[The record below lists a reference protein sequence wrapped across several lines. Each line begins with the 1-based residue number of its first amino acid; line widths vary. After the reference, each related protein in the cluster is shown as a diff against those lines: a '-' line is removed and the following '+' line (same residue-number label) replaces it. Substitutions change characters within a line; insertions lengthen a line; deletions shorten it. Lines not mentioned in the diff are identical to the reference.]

1 MKRAIW
7 ICLLTL
13 AAPAGRRARAEDA
26 AIWIDVPFAAQT
38 RDACGSASMTMVM
51 RYWDGK
57 EGRPASPDSDPGR
70 IQAALFY
77 PPAGGIFAS
86 AMARYLRQAGYRAFA
101 FPGQWDDLRR
111 QLAQGRPLIV
121 SLKASGRRGP
131 LHYVVVVGVDSARGY
146 VFVNDPARQK
156 MLRIS
161 KEGFEAEWSGAGD
174 WMLLAIPQAGD

>member
-7 ICLLTL
+7 ICLLAL
-13 AAPAGRRARAEDA
+13 AAPAGRQARAQDS

-38 RDACGSASMTMVM
+38 RDGCGSATLAMVM

-57 EGRPASPDSDPGR
+57 EGRPASAESDPGK
-70 IQAALFY
+70 IQAALFSR
-77 PPAGGIFAS
+77 PAGGIFAS
-86 AMARYLRQAGYRAFA
+86 GMERYLRQAGYRAFE

-111 QLAQGRPLIV
+111 QLALGRPLIV

-131 LHYVVVVGVDSARGY
+131 LHYVVVVGVDSERGY